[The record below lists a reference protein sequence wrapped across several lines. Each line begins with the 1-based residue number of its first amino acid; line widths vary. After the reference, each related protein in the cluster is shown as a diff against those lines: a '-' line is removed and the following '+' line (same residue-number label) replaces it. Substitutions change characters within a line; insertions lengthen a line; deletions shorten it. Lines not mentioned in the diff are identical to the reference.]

1 MTKAKLNRFSQSI
14 GKFFN
19 IFTFCSRPSTTHSNS
34 FLISTPIIPRSNI
47 YLSPRRLNRTHLNLP
62 FYPTKFTSLDQV
74 CYICQEFWT
83 FLPKKKKHIKLSAFI
98 SIRGQ
103 IFGILMCIFLSFSL
117 VFRFYIYKTLYS
129 LSAHM
134 QQMSNIVL

>member
-83 FLPKKKKHIKLSAFI
+83 FLPKKKNTHEIVRIYLDPRSNFWHLNVY
-98 SIRGQ
+98 
-103 IFGILMCIFLSFSL
+103 FSFFFS
-117 VFRFYIYKTLYS
+117 RFSVLYI
-129 LSAHM
+129 
-134 QQMSNIVL
+134 